1 MTSRRPARRKRLLP
15 SNRRLVF
22 GKAPGFG
29 RGLFLFCAGGGGC
42 GGELPRIGSGGVEVF
57 QGLEVGAGLASKGW
71 NIVCGGWG
79 CV

>member
-15 SNRRLVF
+15 SNRRLAF
-22 GKAPGFG
+22 GKAPGSG
-29 RGLFLFCAGGGGC
+29 RGLFLFCAGGG

-57 QGLEVGAGLASKGW
+57 QGLEVGVGLASKGW
-71 NIVCGGWG
+71 NVVCGGWD